1 MPKAMIKTTNLEKKP
16 PKRKEF
22 GGAKR
27 KSGE

>member
-1 MPKAMIKTTNLEKKP
+1 MLYKYTKSNMIGELGMAYVP
-16 PKRKEF
+16 